1 MTAIELVK
9 RAVDEGFGILKPQ
22 LERMISN
29 DPGVNK
35 MAQSA
40 PKSTKRSGNGSKRK
54 GTKKLKTLAKR

>member
-1 MTAIELVK
+1 MTAIELVQ
-9 RAVDEGFGILKPQ
+9 RAVDEGHGVLKSQ
-22 LERMISN
+22 LERMIN
-29 DPGVNK
+29 